1 MKRLRR
7 LLVRGTCTYRE
18 DFLLGNLTGVTIVL
32 KSPEYPKSPKF
43 PKSLASPCVS
53 CVSVSP
59 VSEGQG
65 SDKELEKELAGLA
78 RRNACTSA
86 DDVPEKKRFKLVR
99 DVKAVEKRIG
109 RDLTA

>member
-7 LLVRGTCTYRE
+7 SLVRGTCTYRE
-18 DFLLGNLTGVTIVL
+18 DFLSGNLTGVTIMI

-65 SDKELEKELAGLA
+65 LNGELEKELTGLA
-78 RRNACTSA
+78 MRNACTRA
-86 DDVPEKKRFKLVR
+86 EDIPQKKSFKL
-99 DVKAVEKRIG
+99 A
-109 RDLTA
+109 RDLAA